1 MPTPEE
7 MKQELKQL
15 YYQVVK
21 TYLGPSRKFPS
32 LQQLSTLFGMHHGT
46 SASRRREIS
55 QVDRHFLRRGIRVI
69 HAKAGQAQHQFVVL
83 HEPFLLGSRCEGV
96 SRQGQGLKNGR
107 SLGCFSRYI

>member
-1 MPTPEE
+1 

-32 LQQLSTLFGMHHGT
+32 LQQLSTIFGMHHGT
-46 SASRRREIS
+46 SASIDRR
-55 QVDRHFLRRGIRVI
+55 FLRRGIRVI

-96 SRQGQGLKNGR
+96 SRQGLGLKNGR